1 LVKIAFYIAAAAMIA
16 VALAVLLLPLMRHG
30 RTSTRPRAVF
40 ALALIIALALPLGT
54 ASLYLMV
61 GTPVALNTIQ
71 AQAPVSMD
79 QALVQLRTHLTEQPD
94 DVRGWM
100 VLAQTNSM
108 LHSPAD
114 ARDAYDHVLKLAPN
128 NAEAMVGWAE
138 ADSMARSDHRIT
150 GRALELLK
158 HAVSLQ
164 PDSQRG
170 LWLLG
175 IGQFQQGD
183 YGNAAATWRV
193 LQPQLEPGSK
203 VAEAVAMQIG
213 VAQSRAGKSPA
224 GASSVGAAAAE
235 QEAGLRVQVSL
246 APALKKKLKPGDV
259 LFVYAR
265 AAGGPPM
272 PLAAVKRDAAKLPLE
287 VTLTDAMAMTPAA
300 RLSSAAKVEV
310 GARISHDGQ
319 PIAREGDLEG
329 SAGIVEAN
337 RHTPVTLVIDKVH
350 P

>member
-40 ALALIIALALPLGT
+40 ALALAIALVLPLGA

-61 GTPVALNTIQ
+61 GTPVALNAT
-71 AQAPVSMD
+71 QAPTPISME
-79 QALVQLRTHLTEQPD
+79 QALAQLRTHLTEQPD

-100 VLAQTNSM
+100 VLAQTSSM
-108 LHSPAD
+108 LHNPAD
-114 ARDAYDHVLKLAPN
+114 ARDAYGHVLKLAPN
-128 NAEAMVGWAE
+128 HAEAMVGWAE
-138 ADSMARSDHRIT
+138 ADSMARSDHQIT

-175 IGQFQQGD
+175 IGQFQQGNYRD
-183 YGNAAATWRV
+183 AASTWRV

-203 VAEAVAMQIG
+203 VAQAVAEQIAL
-213 VAQSRAGKSPA
+213 AQSRAGEAPSA
-224 GASSVGAAAAE
+224 ASSAVAAPAA
-235 QEAGLRVQVSL
+235 QDIGLRVQVSL
-246 APALKKKLKPGDV
+246 APALEKKLKPGDV

-272 PLAAVKRDAAKLPLE
+272 PLAAVKRDAGKLPLE

-300 RLSSAAKVEV
+300 RLSSVAKVEV

-319 PIAREGDLEG
+319 PIARAGDLEG
-329 SAGIVEAN
+329 SAGTVDVN
-337 RHTPVTLVIDKVH
+337 RRAPVTLVIDKVH

>member
-30 RTSTRPRAVF
+30 RRSTRPPAVV
-40 ALALIIALALPLGT
+40 ALALAIALVLPLGA

-61 GTPVALNTIQ
+61 GTPVALNAVQ
-71 AQAPVSMD
+71 AQAPISME
-79 QALVQLRTHLTEQPD
+79 QALAQLRTHLAEQPD

-100 VLAQTNSM
+100 VLAQTSSM
-108 LHSPAD
+108 LHQPAD

-128 NAEAMVGWAE
+128 HAEAMVGWAE
-138 ADSMARSDHRIT
+138 ADSMARSDHQIT

-183 YGNAAATWRV
+183 YANAAATWRI

-203 VAEAVAMQIG
+203 VAEAVAMQIA

-224 GASSVGAAAAE
+224 GDSSVGAAAAA
-235 QEAGLRVQVSL
+235 QQPALRVQVSL

-265 AAGGPPM
+265 AAEGPPM
-272 PLAAVKRDAAKLPLE
+272 PLAAVKRDAGTLPLE
-287 VTLTDAMAMTPAA
+287 VTLTDAMAMTPTA
-300 RLSSAAKVEV
+300 RLSSASKVEV

-319 PIAREGDLEG
+319 PIARAGDLEG
-329 SAGIVEAN
+329 SAGTVDVS
-337 RHTPVTLVIDKVH
+337 RRTPVTVIIDKVH

>member
-1 LVKIAFYIAAAAMIA
+1 MIA
-16 VALAVLLLPLMRHG
+16 VALAVLLRPLMRHG

-40 ALALIIALALPLGT
+40 ALALVLPLGT

-61 GTPVALNTIQ
+61 GTPVALNAIQ
-71 AQAPVSMD
+71 TQAPVSME

-138 ADSMARSDHRIT
+138 ADSMARSDHQIT

-183 YGNAAATWRV
+183 YSNAAATWRV

-203 VAEAVAMQIG
+203 VAEAVAMQIA
-213 VAQSRAGKSPA
+213 VAQSRAGKLPA
-224 GASSVGAAAAE
+224 GAS
-235 QEAGLRVQVSL
+235 
-246 APALKKKLKPGDV
+246 
-259 LFVYAR
+259 
-265 AAGGPPM
+265 
-272 PLAAVKRDAAKLPLE
+272 
-287 VTLTDAMAMTPAA
+287 
-300 RLSSAAKVEV
+300 
-310 GARISHDGQ
+310 
-319 PIAREGDLEG
+319 
-329 SAGIVEAN
+329 
-337 RHTPVTLVIDKVH
+337 
-350 P
+350 

>member
-1 LVKIAFYIAAAAMIA
+1 MIA

-40 ALALIIALALPLGT
+40 ALALAIALVLPLGA
-54 ASLYLMV
+54 ASLYLVV
-61 GTPVALNTIQ
+61 GTPVALDATRTP
-71 AQAPVSMD
+71 APISME
-79 QALVQLRTHLTEQPD
+79 QALMQLRTHLTEQPD

-138 ADSMARSDHRIT
+138 ADSMARSDHQIT

-183 YGNAAATWRV
+183 YRDAASTWRV

-203 VAEAVAMQIG
+203 VAKVVAEQITL
-213 VAQSRAGKSPA
+213 AQSRAGEAPSA
-224 GASSVGAAAAE
+224 ASSTAATAAASDI
-235 QEAGLRVQVSL
+235 GLRVRVSL
-246 APALKKKLKPGDV
+246 APALEKKLKPGDV

-265 AAGGPPM
+265 AVGGPPM
-272 PLAAVKRDAAKLPLE
+272 PLAAVKRDAGKLPLE

-300 RLSSAAKVEV
+300 RLSSVAKVEV

-319 PIAREGDLEG
+319 PIARTGDLEG
-329 SAGIVEAN
+329 SAGTVDVN